1 MPILR
6 ALPPNTRPTEL
17 QRGERMDEEKTHQS
31 PQGAQSLDLS
41 SAIERLM
48 ANPELI
54 SMVASS
60 LGMTKKEPS
69 DTHPT
74 ASPAPIG
81 VPVAAPPQAP
91 PSVPALSTDSLG
103 VSPDAIAALTPLL
116 GMLSGKG
123 GASKKDDDRACLLRA
138 LKPYVSRG
146 RCEAIDTI
154 LQLSR
159 LSDMLRHMNT
169 K

>member
-1 MPILR
+1 
-6 ALPPNTRPTEL
+6 
-17 QRGERMDEEKTHQS
+17 MDEEKTRES
-31 PQGAQSLDLS
+31 PQSAQSLDLS

-60 LGMTKKEPS
+60 LGMNKKEPQENVVPS
-69 DTHPT
+69 AAPT
-74 ASPAPIG
+74 SA
-81 VPVAAPPQAP
+81 PVATPPPVSQAAATSSAEP
-91 PSVPALSTDSLG
+91 PS

>member
-1 MPILR
+1 
-6 ALPPNTRPTEL
+6 
-17 QRGERMDEEKTHQS
+17 MDEEKIREPQ
-31 PQGAQSLDLS
+31 QGAQSLDIS

-60 LGMTKKEPS
+60 LGINKKEPQDS
-69 DTHPT
+69 HP
-74 ASPAPIG
+74 SPAPAPTSA
-81 VPVAAPPQAP
+81 PVAVPPPAPQTVP
-91 PSVPALSTDSLG
+91 PLSTDSLD

-116 GMLSGKG
+116 GMLTGKG
-123 GASKKDDDRACLLRA
+123 GTTKKDDDRACLLRA

>member
-1 MPILR
+1 
-6 ALPPNTRPTEL
+6 
-17 QRGERMDEEKTHQS
+17 MDEEKIRDPQQS
-31 PQGAQSLDLS
+31 AQALDLS

-60 LGMTKKEPS
+60 LGVNKKEPQENAVPS
-69 DTHPT
+69 V
-74 ASPAPIG
+74 
-81 VPVAAPPQAP
+81 VPVGAPPQAP
-91 PSVPALSTDSLG
+91 PPATDSLG

-123 GASKKDDDRACLLRA
+123 GATKKDDDRACLLRA

-159 LSDMLRHMNT
+159 LSEMLRHMNT

>member
-1 MPILR
+1 
-6 ALPPNTRPTEL
+6 
-17 QRGERMDEEKTHQS
+17 MDEEKIRDPQQS
-31 PQGAQSLDLS
+31 AQAPDLS

-60 LGMTKKEPS
+60 LGIAKKESP
-69 DTHPT
+69 D
-74 ASPAPIG
+74 ASPPSAPQAPTS
-81 VPVAAPPQAP
+81 VPAAVLPQAP
-91 PSVPALSTDSLG
+91 PPDSLG
-103 VSPDAIAALTPLL
+103 ISPDAIAALSPLL
-116 GMLSGKG
+116 GMLTGKG
-123 GASKKDDDRACLLRA
+123 GATKKDDDRACLLRA
-138 LKPYVSRG
+138 LKPYVSHG
-146 RCEAIDTI
+146 RREAIDTI

>member
-1 MPILR
+1 
-6 ALPPNTRPTEL
+6 
-17 QRGERMDEEKTHQS
+17 MDEEKIRAPQQS
-31 PQGAQSLDLS
+31 AQSLDLS

-60 LGMTKKEPS
+60 LGMSKKEPQ
-69 DTHPT
+69 D
-74 ASPAPIG
+74 SPPGAM
-81 VPVAAPPQAP
+81 PVAESAPVATP
-91 PSVPALSTDSLG
+91 PSVPQASQTSSAESLG
-103 VSPDAIAALTPLL
+103 VSPDAITALAPLL

-159 LSDMLRHMNT
+159 LSEMLRHMNA

>member
-1 MPILR
+1 
-6 ALPPNTRPTEL
+6 
-17 QRGERMDEEKTHQS
+17 MDEEKSREPQQS
-31 PQGAQSLDLS
+31 AQSLDIS

-60 LGMTKKEPS
+60 LGINKKESQESSPPS
-69 DTHPT
+69 ATPT
-74 ASPAPIG
+74 ETS
-81 VPVAAPPQAP
+81 VPVAVPPPAPQAP
-91 PSVPALSTDSLG
+91 PSTDSLG
-103 VSPDAIAALTPLL
+103 ISPDAIAALSPLL
-116 GMLSGKG
+116 GMLTGKG
-123 GASKKDDDRACLLRA
+123 GATKKDDDRACLLRA

>member
-1 MPILR
+1 
-6 ALPPNTRPTEL
+6 
-17 QRGERMDEEKTHQS
+17 MDEEKTRD
-31 PQGAQSLDLS
+31 PQGTQGLDLS
-41 SAIERLM
+41 NAIERLM

-60 LGMTKKEPS
+60 LGINKKDPQENAVPS
-69 DTHPT
+69 V
-74 ASPAPIG
+74 AP
-81 VPVAAPPQAP
+81 VSAPPQAP
-91 PSVPALSTDSLG
+91 PSVPPPSTDALG
-103 VSPDAIAALTPLL
+103 ISPDAIAALSPLL
-116 GMLSGKG
+116 GMLTGKG

-159 LSDMLRHMNT
+159 LSEMLRHMNT